1 MIKSVVSEDAADFLT
16 LYERKSRSAGTEQKR
31 FVIEE
36 VKRMSIL
43 MTEDLRKIY
52 GSGDTEV
59 RALDGVNIQIEQG
72 EFVAIVGTSG
82 SGKSTLLHMLG
93 GLDRPTGGT
102 VTVDG
107 QNIFSLKDEALTIF
121 RRRKIGFVFQ
131 AYNLVPVLNVYE
143 NIVLPIE
150 LDGGKVNKDFV
161 QQITHTLGLDERLDA
176 LPSQLSGGQ
185 QQRVAIARALAAA
198 PAIILADE
206 PTGNLD
212 SKTSQDVL
220 GLLKVTSQKFSQT
233 IVMIT
238 HNEEIAQMADRII
251 RIEDGR
257 IVTRN

>member
-1 MIKSVVSEDAADFLT
+1 MT
-16 LYERKSRSAGTEQKR
+16 
-31 FVIEE
+31 
-36 VKRMSIL
+36 IL
-43 MTEDLRKIY
+43 ETRDLKKYY
-52 GSGDTEV
+52 GSGDTQV
-59 RALDGVNIQIEQG
+59 KALDGVDLTVEQG

-107 QNIFSLKDEALTIF
+107 KELSAMRDEELTIF

-131 AYNLVPVLNVYE
+131 NYNLVPVLNVYE
-143 NIVLPIE
+143 NIVLPIQ
-150 LDGGKVNKDFV
+150 LDGNAPDKAYVER
-161 QQITHTLGLDERLDA
+161 IIETLGLEAKLQN
-176 LPSQLSGGQ
+176 LPNNLSGGQ
-185 QQRVAIARALAAA
+185 QQRVAIARALAAK

-212 SKTSQDVL
+212 SATSLDVM
-220 GLLKVTSQKFSQT
+220 GLLKVTAQKFSQT

-238 HNEEIAQMADRII
+238 HNEELAQMADRII

-257 IVTRN
+257 IVVRG

>member
-1 MIKSVVSEDAADFLT
+1 MT
-16 LYERKSRSAGTEQKR
+16 
-31 FVIEE
+31 
-36 VKRMSIL
+36 IL
-43 MTEDLRKIY
+43 ETKDLRKFY
-52 GSGDTEV
+52 GSGDTQV
-59 RALDGVNIQIEQG
+59 KALDGVDLSVENG

-107 QNIFSLKDEALTIF
+107 KELSAMRDEELTIF

-131 AYNLVPVLNVYE
+131 NYNLVPVLNVYE
-143 NIVLPIE
+143 NIVLPIQ
-150 LDGGKVNKDFV
+150 LDGKAPDKGYVD
-161 QQITHTLGLDERLDA
+161 QIIETLGLGNKLQN
-176 LPSQLSGGQ
+176 LPNNLSGGQ
-185 QQRVAIARALAAA
+185 QQRVAIARALAAK

-212 SKTSQDVL
+212 SATSLDVM
-220 GLLKVTSQKFSQT
+220 GLLKVTAQKFSQT

-238 HNEEIAQMADRII
+238 HNEELAQMADRII

-257 IVTRN
+257 IVVRG